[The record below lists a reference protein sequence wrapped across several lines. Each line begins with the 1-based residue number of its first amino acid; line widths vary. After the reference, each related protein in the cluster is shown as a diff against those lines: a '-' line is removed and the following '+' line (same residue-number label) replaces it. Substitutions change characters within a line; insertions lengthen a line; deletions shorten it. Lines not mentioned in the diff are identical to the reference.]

1 MIHFIKKLEKS
12 EKGGGGGLS
21 ASFDL
26 RPQQMK

>member
-12 EKGGGGGLS
+12 EKGGGGLS